1 MTLST
6 KQLIQALPPSGE
18 LLNEVS
24 LALQSTGVVS
34 GEYGMSEA
42 YEKKRLE
49 VLDWLE
55 DPRERVRAF
64 AAKYIAELEAMR
76 DSERRRA
83 DESIALRKFEYGEE

>member
-1 MTLST
+1 
-6 KQLIQALPPSGE
+6 
-18 LLNEVS
+18 
-24 LALQSTGVVS
+24 
-34 GEYGMSEA
+34 MSKSRSPTIRGGGA
-42 YEKKRLE
+42 DKN
-49 VLDWLE
+49 LDWLE